1 MCLLWCSVHL
11 NSPFKCFKFSTKS
24 FEQRILGCNV
34 DYRNRKYNLAGEK
47 FLEKL
52 SQGLNLSINQKY
64 DITQSLLSEQ
74 LMRYLPCNDHNI
86 IDRRRKIRAIVFCI
100 MTQTFPSD
108 IPVPEKRQFHIETDS
123 VGVA

>member
-1 MCLLWCSVHL
+1 
-11 NSPFKCFKFSTKS
+11 
-24 FEQRILGCNV
+24 
-34 DYRNRKYNLAGEK
+34 
-47 FLEKL
+47 
-52 SQGLNLSINQKY
+52 
-64 DITQSLLSEQ
+64 
-74 LMRYLPCNDHNI
+74 MRYLPCNDHNI